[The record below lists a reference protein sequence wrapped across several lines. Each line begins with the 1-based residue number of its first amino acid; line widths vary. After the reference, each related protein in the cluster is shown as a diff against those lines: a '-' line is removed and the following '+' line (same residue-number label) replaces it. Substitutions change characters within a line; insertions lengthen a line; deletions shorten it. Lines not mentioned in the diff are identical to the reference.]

1 MKNYY
6 LSVVIPCYNEM
17 VNLQKGVL
25 EKIEFF
31 LKKKNYDWEVIVV
44 DDGSNDGSFEFL
56 THFTQENTHFRL
68 LKEKHRGKAGAV
80 TAGVLQAKGSIVL
93 FSDMD
98 QATPIEELDK
108 LLPYFDPSAGGYD
121 VVIGSRASRRRGA
134 PWTRVLMAKGM
145 IILRS
150 LLVGLHEITDT
161 QCGFK
166 AFKREIAQELFKKIK
181 LYSDAKEIRG
191 SQVSAGFDVELL
203 YLAKRGNCKIKEVP
217 IEWLYVE
224 TRRVNPLKDSW
235 HGFWDLVRIKI
246 NEIQG
251 VYK

>member
-6 LSVVIPCYNEM
+6 LSVVVPCYNEM
-17 VNLQKGVL
+17 VNLPKGVL
-25 EKIEFF
+25 EKIENF
-31 LKKKNYDWEVIVV
+31 LKKKNYTWEVIVV
-44 DDGSNDGSFEFL
+44 DDGSTDGSLEFL
-56 THFTQENTHFRL
+56 THFAKENPEFKILRQ
-68 LKEKHRGKAGAV
+68 KHRGKAGAV
-80 TAGVLQAKGSIVL
+80 TQGVLAAQGSIVL

-108 LLPYFDPSAGGYD
+108 LLPYFDPSAGEYD

-150 LLVGLHEITDT
+150 LLVGLHGIGDT

-166 AFKREIAQELFKKIK
+166 AFKREVAQKLFKKMK
-181 LYSDAKEIRG
+181 LYSDTKEIKD

-203 YLAKRGNCKIKEVP
+203 YLARKENYKIKEVP
-217 IEWLYVE
+217 VEWSYVE

-235 HGFWDLVRIKI
+235 YGFWDLVRIRL
-246 NEIQG
+246 NDMYG